1 MSALLRFPFYVLL
14 AWATLALLAFC
25 SVANAQQSGTAT
37 ATEAGEFTWEFTYDT
52 ETEVLTLVLTRTGGY
67 DPGWYGGNYVWGV
80 EASLWAGGFV
90 LSPNSI
96 TGSLSTGASQTQT
109 RYYEGVSPGTELTL
123 TFNGRHAGNGSAD
136 IFTPHEAVY
145 VAGSEIEEPPD
156 KVVNIAL
163 RNTSDWEI
171 TYVLVQDGD
180 PVGSVT
186 LQPGEAII
194 QQMTVPGDSD
204 VVVVA
209 QVPGLSYDGDNWFV
223 VEDAVYE
230 QQVTPP
236 LTPQIEPPLQPFV
249 VPQPTIPQNAK
260 NPANNPSGGGGIP
273 PWPIEEEGEVKN
285 PNKDKPVWKHD
296 DPNEDP
302 DGQVD
307 LLTNKIFREGIEK
320 LLENGGA
327 EGPEELEPGEAEEAP
342 TVPAPDMVGKFAL
355 PTLPT
360 SIGTVTT
367 LSATI
372 PGFNVSGVGW
382 PSYDWTFDLDDHASA
397 VSLVR
402 GIFAGI
408 LYICYFILCVRTI
421 RGAAASEN

>member
-1 MSALLRFPFYVLL
+1 MIKRIFTLIIMLTGLVNYVYGASSVILSAFVDTGHYGLYVQFEWLTETTVKATNLTDNWPTGENHVDILIHPSNGGSQSHTFEWNTPASATGQEKIFNIDPGATSVSVTMQYGGSALLDGV
-14 AWATLALLAFC
+14 T
-25 SVANAQQSGTAT
+25 
-37 ATEAGEFTWEFTYDT
+37 
-52 ETEVLTLVLTRTGGY
+52 TR
-67 DPGWYGGNYVWGV
+67 
-80 EASLWAGGFV
+80 
-90 LSPNSI
+90 SI
-96 TGSLSTGASQTQT
+96 
-109 RYYEGVSPGTELTL
+109 Y
-123 TFNGRHAGNGSAD
+123 
-136 IFTPHEAVY
+136 IAV
-145 VAGSEIEEPPD
+145 
-156 KVVNIAL
+156 
-163 RNTSDWEI
+163 RNTTDFAT
-171 TYVLVQDGD
+171 TYVVMQDGE
-180 PVGSVT
+180 PVGSIT
-186 LQPGEAII
+186 LQPGEAVI
-194 QQMTVPGDSD
+194 QHVEVPADSD

-223 VEDAVYE
+223 MEGAVYE

-249 VPQPTIPQNAK
+249 VPQPTIPENAK

-355 PTLPT
+355 PTLPS

-367 LSATI
+367 LAATI

-402 GIFAGI
+402 GIFAGV